1 MIKLPRK
8 LLTLALLILLAGV
21 GCATRSNNLEH
32 RVDALEQSQARQ
44 YYLIRCDL
52 CDLYAKPGTPENEQ
66 CIIMETKRWITIKE
80 KRGW

>member
-1 MIKLPRK
+1 MNSSHN
-8 LLTLALLILLAGV
+8 LIAITSIVLLAGV
-21 GCATRSNNLEH
+21 GCATRSKTLEH
-32 RVDALEQSQARQ
+32 RMDALEQSQARQ
-44 YYLIRCDL
+44 YYLLRCDL